1 MQQPQ
6 LSLVVPVRGAFPRIV
21 ACAPLLLLYLFSG
34 FCLQALP
41 VVAPSILLEWHVPA
55 NALATPLALEAIGM
69 GVGAVIGGILGDARG
84 RKVPIV
90 AFCALQGLAI
100 FGISFVHKPL
110 GLYPLMLVN
119 GIGVGG
125 YFASGMA
132 LITELAPVRQRGLM
146 VSLAMLFGPLGLSLC
161 SVVAGVL
168 APAYGWYAL
177 FVVGGAAAIPLL
189 LSVILLLPESP
200 RYLARFEDRAEARR
214 RIVARLGLS
223 EDDEPAL
230 VDRPNVSA
238 VGVLLGWVPVVLSS
252 LHFPIAFASSSLF
265 YWTVG
270 NLVGTVSSGWCISR
284 YGVFNTSV
292 IYGAGAV
299 GVYGL
304 LTVLKLDPSMREVLM
319 VLLPMAGLCMSGV
332 VTSIYTLAAEF
343 YPTVMRAT
351 GIGMADALG
360 RVGGV
365 GGAFVGITA
374 LDRGGAAGFFGA
386 ILGLSAMAFAILV
399 VLRIRYGR
407 HSAHLHAP

>member
-1 MQQPQ
+1 
-6 LSLVVPVRGAFPRIV
+6 
-21 ACAPLLLLYLFSG
+21 
-34 FCLQALP
+34 
-41 VVAPSILLEWHVPA
+41 
-55 NALATPLALEAIGM
+55 
-69 GVGAVIGGILGDARG
+69 
-84 RKVPIV
+84 
-90 AFCALQGLAI
+90 
-100 FGISFVHKPL
+100 
-110 GLYPLMLVN
+110 
-119 GIGVGG
+119 
-125 YFASGMA
+125 
-132 LITELAPVRQRGLM
+132 
-146 VSLAMLFGPLGLSLC
+146 
-161 SVVAGVL
+161 
-168 APAYGWYAL
+168 
-177 FVVGGAAAIPLL
+177 
-189 LSVILLLPESP
+189 
-200 RYLARFEDRAEARR
+200 
-214 RIVARLGLS
+214 
-223 EDDEPAL
+223 
-230 VDRPNVSA
+230 
-238 VGVLLGWVPVVLSS
+238 VLSS